1 MEKPEI
7 LVVDNDMLHCD
18 TLVDQLSEKYTC
30 HVAHSAKQATSLLP
44 GISPKVL
51 LLDKSLAGSNGAPL
65 YKELAANDKNPPFAV
80 FIISGD
86 GNLDSRLDAFHN
98 GADEYISKPFDVE
111 ELSARMERTVQ
122 YVTERETLRESES
135 QLRSLV
141 TTSMQQASQYGYVM
155 NFFKLLNE
163 CSNVEQV
170 ASLFFEAMDYFQLK
184 ACLMTKLPTLQYWDH
199 DLLDVSPIEKNV
211 FELLAPKSR
220 LYEFQ
225 NRMIVNDKHVSFIIK
240 NMPSDPEAVGQARD
254 FTAALVE
261 GMESKILDLQLQAG
275 IVNAAERLA
284 QNVSTIKQAIFD
296 HNRVISEV
304 MSDMLT
310 DISSSYHE
318 LEMTEQQET
327 FFSEIVEKGV
337 GKLGEADNLLYD
349 LQTSLEELLDDMEEI
364 KKEAI
369 NQQKE
374 SAPVSNN
381 DIEFF

>member
-1 MEKPEI
+1 
-7 LVVDNDMLHCD
+7 
-18 TLVDQLSEKYTC
+18 
-30 HVAHSAKQATSLLP
+30 
-44 GISPKVL
+44 
-51 LLDKSLAGSNGAPL
+51 
-65 YKELAANDKNPPFAV
+65 
-80 FIISGD
+80 
-86 GNLDSRLDAFHN
+86 
-98 GADEYISKPFDVE
+98 
-111 ELSARMERTVQ
+111 
-122 YVTERETLRESES
+122 
-135 QLRSLV
+135 
-141 TTSMQQASQYGYVM
+141 MQQASQYGYVM

-184 ACLMTKLPTLQYWDH
+184 ACLMTKLPTLKYWEH

-240 NMPSDPEAVGQARD
+240 NMPSDPEAAGQAKD

-327 FFSEIVEKGV
+327 FLSEIVEEGV

>member
-184 ACLMTKLPTLQYWDH
+184 ACLKVLELYACGNLNCFTL
-199 DLLDVSPIEKNV
+199 I
-211 FELLAPKSR
+211 FEQTVLKS
-220 LYEFQ
+220 
-225 NRMIVNDKHVSFIIK
+225 S
-240 NMPSDPEAVGQARD
+240 
-254 FTAALVE
+254 
-261 GMESKILDLQLQAG
+261 
-275 IVNAAERLA
+275 
-284 QNVSTIKQAIFD
+284 
-296 HNRVISEV
+296 
-304 MSDMLT
+304 
-310 DISSSYHE
+310 
-318 LEMTEQQET
+318 
-327 FFSEIVEKGV
+327 
-337 GKLGEADNLLYD
+337 
-349 LQTSLEELLDDMEEI
+349 
-364 KKEAI
+364 
-369 NQQKE
+369 
-374 SAPVSNN
+374 
-381 DIEFF
+381 